1 VKQALIRVA
10 GLRAS
15 TAVAMLLLVL
25 VINGAISP
33 FFLEPFNLSNVATA
47 AVEVGLLALPATLL
61 IVAGEIDL
69 SIAST
74 LALSS
79 AVLAVASQ
87 AGAPWYVAVLAA
99 LITGALAGLTNGLL
113 ITKLG
118 LSSIIVTIATLALF
132 RGLTEVMLG
141 DQTIQG
147 LPDEITGWNLQYL
160 GGSLITWPQVFLLIV
175 TAGFALLLSRT
186 PAGRTVRLIGA
197 ARDVARFSG
206 VGVARSKVM
215 LFVLSGFMSAVAG
228 IFLVS
233 RLQAVRNDIGMGLE
247 LVAITVVL
255 IGGTDLR
262 GGRGTIWGTL
272 FALGVVGAVR
282 SGLRLAGVPDQ
293 VGLAIVGALL
303 IAAILIARLRDRFE
317 STIDRQRS
325 GPANPSSEAAEPPGE
340 IDAPRALREK

>member
-1 VKQALIRVA
+1 
-10 GLRAS
+10 
-15 TAVAMLLLVL
+15 
-25 VINGAISP
+25 
-33 FFLEPFNLSNVATA
+33 
-47 AVEVGLLALPATLL
+47 
-61 IVAGEIDL
+61 
-69 SIAST
+69 
-74 LALSS
+74 
-79 AVLAVASQ
+79 
-87 AGAPWYVAVLAA
+87 LAA

-282 SGLRLAGVPDQ
+282 SGLRLAEVPDQ